1 MSALE
6 KYVEGDG
13 SSTLESVVLNG
24 DLSKLSPSDR
34 VIYYKKVCESL
45 GLNPLTKPFDY
56 LVLKGRT
63 MLYARKDAT
72 EQLRKIHGVSIEIT
86 GRELSDGVYV
96 VTARAKDNSGRVD
109 ESIGAV
115 NVGSLKGEDKANA
128 MMKAETKAKRRV
140 TLSIA
145 GLGILDETE
154 ISSIPGAKIFQEES
168 SHLRSVDRST
178 GEVFADSENN
188 RELISELSG
197 LFETGGISKEKIDKW
212 LLSKG
217 ATSLEDVSRKHLIE
231 GVEKMKVKLKGV
243 NYEV

>member
-217 ATSLEDVSRKHLIE
+217 ATCLEDVSRKHLIE